1 MNQNPSVCWGF
12 FLCGPDHDRTPFVL
26 PRGELP
32 KRSYVVRQFRALARF
47 ESESPENIDVPKGV
61 QSASVFAPRSRP
73 TFARC
78 RISAPPKP
86 RPRNGFSTAR
96 DVNTATVFLCISMP
110 PHATMRF
117 PRRTNQ
123 KSLTG
128 PRVPLPMR
136 ASRIRRLI
144 DARCRVSARET

>member
-1 MNQNPSVCWGF
+1 MTAHHLYCLAVNCQN
-12 FLCGPDHDRTPFVL
+12 VL
-26 PRGELP
+26 TSFGN
-32 KRSYVVRQFRALARF
+32 SARLHVSNPNLLKILMF
-47 ESESPENIDVPKGV
+47 QNGV

-117 PRRTNQ
+117 PRRTERSEVRARRFSVFLSPCPAYTRSTTSGSCHAQ
-123 KSLTG
+123 TAVKAG
-128 PRVPLPMR
+128 PHHRWR
-136 ASRIRRLI
+136 
-144 DARCRVSARET
+144 